1 MIFCDGWEDLNLQI
15 QFLPSQILKLNAFEQ
30 KHFPFMF
37 LEVYQLCT
45 WDHAQMRNKTKETNI
60 SSIAL
65 SDYLPLASLMN
76 LAVWHAAQV
85 IQCCYIRTDRRK
97 FRSQISDI
105 SKVEAG
111 QCQESTRRQRER
123 ERVRERV
130 RRKKMHAREMLGISR
145 NWVIP
150 MVCGSGRSKG
160 RLAKTAGAEQ
170 SVEMSGRKVQE
181 RAVISPFENQKC

>member
-1 MIFCDGWEDLNLQI
+1 MILESFGNLSRPPSHRPKGTATKRGNTHAESTQYRLAEIDLIPSTWFFCDGWEDLNLQI

-123 ERVRERV
+123 ESEER
-130 RRKKMHAREMLGISR
+130 RCTR
-145 NWVIP
+145 
-150 MVCGSGRSKG
+150 
-160 RLAKTAGAEQ
+160 AK
-170 SVEMSGRKVQE
+170 
-181 RAVISPFENQKC
+181 C